1 MNAEPME
8 VTQSLLKKQNWG
20 DLELRSYQLEGV
32 SWLLDCYQQNHG
44 CILSDEMGLG
54 KTCQTIAMLTLVK
67 GLKLSD
73 KPHLVVCPRSVLE
86 NWEREF
92 NRFSPSFEVLMY
104 IGDKEERAELAK
116 NFKAHFK
123 TGKKPFDV
131 LLTTY
136 ELCLKDYLFLNS
148 IPWNVLV
155 VDEGHRLK
163 NKESLLYKTLDEWDI
178 DIHILLTGTPL
189 QNNMVELY
197 SLLSFVDS
205 TKFKLSR
212 ADRFVQKFSSENQDM
227 KELHDLLVPY
237 LLRRTK
243 AEVLKDLPEKR
254 DIVLYHGLSA
264 VQKKLYKAI
273 LTKDLDVFETGP
285 GAKPTRLMNVLIQLR
300 KCVNHPYLFDGVEP
314 EPFAAGEHLVEASHK
329 LVLIDKLL
337 ASLHSNGHKVLLFS
351 QMARML
357 DVLQD
362 YLAYRGYSYERLD
375 GSVRG
380 EERFLAVQNFNSND
394 ETFAFLLSTRA
405 GGQGLNL
412 TAADTVIFV
421 DSDFNPQN
429 DLQAAARAH
438 RIGQERPVKIIRL
451 IGRNTV
457 EEIILRRAEE
467 KLKLTEKVIESGQFS
482 TPSTS
487 KQSILGQDTAQLQD
501 ILKFGVD
508 ELLAE
513 ARADEL
519 LDFEAILGESRD
531 GQWVSEDR
539 AEDKQESREKLP
551 DKGDNEEEDDN
562 GTQIQSMYMFEGT
575 DYSKEPSTAD
585 LKAFD
590 QLIQA
595 EKEIA
600 EAKAGGERTLRRAG
614 TSVTSLLPLP
624 ERKPKKQ
631 LTPEELEERRKKRE
645 EAEAKRAKQAAQQKI
660 LRAQALKKKRE
671 QLWSANR
678 YVSSAILLASD
689 GEEEEEEEPT
699 TSSSSSGM
707 GKNFSLTLEMDSED
721 NDDYGDNG
729 HTTGEEGT
737 SGRKKKLAIRYVMG
751 DVTHPLDANTA
762 DNIIVHCADNSGT
775 WGQGG
780 LFSAI
785 SARSSKAEEQYEFAG
800 RMKDLS
806 LGDCHLIPVDDIESR
821 EDGREFLALIVAQ
834 ERDKRS
840 NKLSGIKLSALE
852 TGLKKV
858 CKVAQEKQASVH
870 LPRIGQ
876 STPGFNWYGT
886 ERLIQKY
893 LASQGVPTLIYY
905 FPRKQ
910 HGTKR
915 KQPQP
920 ANQGPSK
927 VSKNAN
933 NGQTPTAM
941 LAASSSTSTVS
952 QTSTND
958 ASSKLPTLFAGMKL
972 YFHDLPE
979 DESKKLRR
987 FALAYPLEFV
997 DFSLTDVTYDGDVER
1012 SWTKSV
1018 THVISSDTC
1027 DKEKL
1032 RDMMD
1037 DSDLPV
1043 VNKTWLED
1051 CVSKGKLLPT
1061 NGYLVSLS

>member
-1 MNAEPME
+1 MNADEME
-8 VTQSLLKKQNWG
+8 VTQSLLKQHKWG
-20 DLELRSYQLEGV
+20 DLELRDYQLEGV
-32 SWLLDCYQQNHG
+32 SWLLNCYHQGHG

-67 GLKLSD
+67 GLGLSD

-86 NWEREF
+86 NWEREI
-92 NRFSPSFEVLMY
+92 NRFSPSLRVLMY
-104 IGDKEERAELAK
+104 VGDKEERADLAHTAK
-116 NFKAHFK
+116 KQYK
-123 TGKKPFDV
+123 TGSKPFDV

-136 ELCLKDYLFLNS
+136 ELCLKDYLFMNS
-148 IPWNVLV
+148 LPWNVLV

-163 NKESLLYKTLDEWDI
+163 NKESLLFKTLEEWDV
-178 DIHILLTGTPL
+178 DIHVLLTGTPL
-189 QNNMVELY
+189 QNNIVELY

-205 TKFKLSR
+205 NKFKLSR
-212 ADRFVQKFSSENQDM
+212 ADRFVQKFSSKKQDI

-243 AEVLKDLPEKR
+243 ADVLKDLPEKK

-273 LTKDLDVFETGP
+273 LTKDLDVFENGP
-285 GAKPTRLMNVLIQLR
+285 GAKQTRLMNVLIQLR

-314 EPFAAGEHLVEASHK
+314 EPFIAGEHLVEASHK

-337 ASLHSNGHKVLLFS
+337 ASLHANGHKVLLFS

-362 YLAYRGYSYERLD
+362 YLTYRGYSYERLD

-457 EEIILRRAEE
+457 EEIILRRADE

-482 TPSTS
+482 TPSMS
-487 KQSILGQDTAQLQD
+487 RQSILGQDTAQLQD

-519 LDFEAILGESRD
+519 LDFESILGASRD
-531 GQWVSEDR
+531 GQWVEEKA
-539 AEDKQESREKLP
+539 AEI
-551 DKGDNEEEDDN
+551 EEEQKDEDS
-562 GTQIQSMYMFEGT
+562 QIQSMYMFEGT
-575 DYSKEPSTAD
+575 DYSKEPSAAD

-590 QLIQA
+590 ELIKA
-595 EKEIA
+595 EKDIA
-600 EAKAGGERTLRRAG
+600 EAKTTGERTLRRAG
-614 TSVTSLLPLP
+614 TSITSLLPLP
-624 ERKPKKQ
+624 GRKPKKP

-645 EAEAKRAKQAAQQKI
+645 EAEAKRAKQAEQQKL

-671 QLWSANR
+671 QLWSENQ
-678 YVSSAILLASD
+678 YVSSAIELGSD
-689 GEEEEEEEPT
+689 GEEEDEESPESRSAVGNT
-699 TSSSSSGM
+699 
-707 GKNFSLTLEMDSED
+707 FSLTLDMDDED
-721 NDDYGDNG
+721 NDEFGNEDVKGVYRQ
-729 HTTGEEGT
+729 
-737 SGRKKKLAIRYVMG
+737 RKKKLAIRYVMG
-751 DVTHPLDANTA
+751 DVTHPLDVNTD

-785 SARSSKAEEQYEFAG
+785 SARSSQVEEKYEFAG

-821 EDGREFLALIVAQ
+821 EDGRDFVALIVAQ
-834 ERDKRS
+834 DRDKRT

-858 CKVAQEKQASVH
+858 CTVAQEKKASVH

-886 ERLIQKY
+886 ERLIQKH

-905 FPRKQ
+905 FPRRKH
-910 HGTKR
+910 HGVKR
-915 KQPQP
+915 KQFVT
-920 ANQGPSK
+920 ANPGPSK
-927 VSKNAN
+927 VAKNSLPSPPPSS
-933 NGQTPTAM
+933 PTAA
-941 LAASSSTSTVS
+941 AASVTHANGTRST
-952 QTSTND
+952 
-958 ASSKLPTLFAGMKL
+958 LPTLFSGAVL
-972 YFHDLPE
+972 IPHY
-979 DESKKLRR
+979 
-987 FALAYPLEFV
+987 
-997 DFSLTDVTYDGDVER
+997 FSLTNFTYDGDVDK
-1012 SWTKSV
+1012 SWNKSV
-1018 THVISSDTC
+1018 THIISSDDV
-1027 DKEKL
+1027 DKQKL
-1032 RDMMD
+1032 QDLVGG
-1037 DSDLPV
+1037 SDLPIV
-1043 VNKTWLED
+1043 KKTWLED
-1051 CVSKGKLLPT
+1051 CVSKGRLLPT
-1061 NGYLVSLS
+1061 KSYLIPFS